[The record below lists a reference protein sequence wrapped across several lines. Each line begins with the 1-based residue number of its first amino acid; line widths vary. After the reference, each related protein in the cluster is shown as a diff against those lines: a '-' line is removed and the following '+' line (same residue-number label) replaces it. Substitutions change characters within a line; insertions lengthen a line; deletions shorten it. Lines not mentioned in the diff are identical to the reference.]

1 MRSGTA
7 PCGLR
12 YAVRRGGSAVG
23 YCALSLRCGTRDEA
37 GFGNG
42 IAHFAEHTM
51 FRGTAR
57 KSASVINN
65 YLDRLGG
72 ELNAYTTKEEIVLH
86 ATVLKEDLGKAA
98 GLLFELATEATF
110 PDAEI
115 ETERGVVL
123 DEIIS
128 YKDNP
133 AEDVYDKFEGMLFEG
148 HPLGLPILGTTASV
162 RRIKPEDLRR
172 FARTFFTPA
181 RMAFTVVADIDEKVM
196 EKRVLRLVG
205 KLFGDS
211 DFSARPDGLG
221 RNDKESNCL
230 GRNDKESNG
239 LGRNDK
245 ESNCLGRNDKPCH
258 FERAQRVE
266 KSPWPAPF
274 SKTVDKRNHEVNAV
288 IGNRA
293 PSLYEP
299 EDRITAA
306 VLCNILG
313 GPASNSL
320 LNKVLREKN
329 GWVYGVECTYTQYAD
344 TGIAAIT
351 FGCDKPN
358 LERCLTA
365 LDKILTRI
373 REVPLSER
381 TLKAYKKQLL
391 GQLAISSDNGEAQCL
406 SMGKSLL
413 AWGRIDTAAEMR
425 ARIEAVN
432 PAALQQMAARI
443 FDPETLSRMIYL

>member
-23 YCALSLRCGTRDEA
+23 YCALSMRCGTRDED

-57 KSASVINN
+57 KSASVINS

-148 HPLGLPILGTTASV
+148 HPLGLPILGTSASV
-162 RRIKPEDLRR
+162 RRIKPADLRR
-172 FARTFFTPA
+172 FARTFFIPS
-181 RMAFTVVADIDEKVM
+181 RMAFTVVADLDEKVM
-196 EKRVLRLVG
+196 EKRVLRLVE
-205 KLFGDS
+205 KLFGEIPGQAGD
-211 DFSARPDGLG
+211 DAK
-221 RNDKESNCL
+221 NN
-230 GRNDKESNG
+230 
-239 LGRNDK
+239 
-245 ESNCLGRNDKPCH
+245 
-258 FERAQRVE
+258 RAFLN
-266 KSPWPAPF
+266 APVIPGSTGNLPF
-274 SKTVDKRNHEVNAV
+274 DKTVDKRNHEVNAV

-293 PSLYEP
+293 PSLYDS

-358 LERCLTA
+358 LERCLST
-365 LDKILTRI
+365 LDKILARI

-413 AWGRIDTAAEMR
+413 AWGRIDTSAEMR
-425 ARIEAVN
+425 ARIEAVT
-432 PAALQQMAARI
+432 PAALQAMARRL
-443 FDPETLSRMIYL
+443 FDPATLSRLIYL

>member
-37 GFGNG
+37 DFPNG
-42 IAHFAEHTM
+42 IAHFAEHTI

-57 KSASVINN
+57 KSAPVINS

-148 HPLGLPILGTTASV
+148 HPLGLPILGTSASV

-172 FARTFFTPA
+172 FARTFFVPA
-181 RMAFTVVADIDEKVM
+181 RMAFTVVADLDEKVM
-196 EKRVLRLVG
+196 EKRVLRLVE
-205 KLFGDS
+205 KLFGEEIPS
-211 DFSARPDGLG
+211 PAPPV
-221 RNDKESNCL
+221 RNDNAPA
-230 GRNDKESNG
+230 
-239 LGRNDK
+239 
-245 ESNCLGRNDKPCH
+245 PC
-258 FERAQRVE
+258 AT
-266 KSPWPAPF
+266 PF

-293 PSLYEP
+293 PSLYDS

-358 LERCLTA
+358 LERCLTT
-365 LDKILTRI
+365 LDKILARI
-373 REVPLSER
+373 REVPFSER

-413 AWGRIDTAAEMR
+413 SWGRIDTSAEMR
-425 ARIEAVN
+425 ARIEAVT
-432 PAALQQMAARI
+432 PAALQAMARRLFA
-443 FDPETLSRMIYL
+443 PETLSRLIYL